1 MTVPM
6 VDYPT
11 TITDLLRAFNISEW
25 LWALQN
31 FQLIS
36 GIFFPNGTL
45 LLQNMMFVKSLRNDL
60 KILRIL
66 KSVYYPD
73 NLQILGDIFNCIKKL
88 DRSIVINN
96 VN

>member
-36 GIFFPNGTL
+36 GIFFPRYI
-45 LLQNMMFVKSLRNDL
+45 VASKYDVCKES
-60 KILRIL
+60 
-66 KSVYYPD
+66 
-73 NLQILGDIFNCIKKL
+73 KK
-88 DRSIVINN
+88 
-96 VN
+96 

>member
-1 MTVPM
+1 
-6 VDYPT
+6 
-11 TITDLLRAFNISEW
+11 
-25 LWALQN
+25 
-31 FQLIS
+31 
-36 GIFFPNGTL
+36 
-45 LLQNMMFVKSLRNDL
+45 MFVKSLRNDL

>member
-45 LLQNMMFVKSLRNDL
+45 LLQNMMFVKSLRNDQDL
-60 KILRIL
+60 KNIEVSIL
-66 KSVYYPD
+66 S
-73 NLQILGDIFNCIKKL
+73 
-88 DRSIVINN
+88 
-96 VN
+96 